1 MKDPEKYGASE
12 SIKED
17 IDDIMVQIGNNTTTL
32 KLLLQFFKEMFE
44 IAKPFTNEK
53 TKKIHAPNGQLPI
66 HKLTPSLRNGIDKI
80 DGAFVETMSYTE
92 WIQVFIDGYKRVKL
106 KLEQTSNFS
115 NELK

>member
-1 MKDPEKYGASE
+1 MKDLEKFDSSE

-17 IDDIMVQIGNNTTTL
+17 IDDIIVQIGNDTTTL

-44 IAKPFTNEK
+44 IAKPFTDEK
-53 TKKIHAPNGQLPI
+53 TKNIHAPNGQLPI
-66 HKLTPSLRNGIDKI
+66 HKLTPTLKKEIDKI
-80 DGAFVETMSYTE
+80 DGAFVETMSYSE

-106 KLEQTSNFS
+106 KIEQSSNFS

>member
-1 MKDPEKYGASE
+1 MKDPEKYGAAE

-32 KLLLQFFKEMFE
+32 KLLLQFFKEMIE
-44 IAKPFTNEK
+44 ISKPYTDEK
-53 TKKIHAPNGQLPI
+53 TKRIHAPNGKLPI
-66 HKLTPSLRNGIDKI
+66 HKLTPALKDQIDRI

-106 KLEQTSNFS
+106 KLEQSSNLN